1 MNIYD
6 ASYARQEI
14 CRKYAEKFYK
24 ELELDRIV
32 PWTEGEQRFPN
43 LLLLINAA
51 IGEGIEE
58 YLRYENSYTK
68 PYK

>member
-24 ELELDRIV
+24 EL
-32 PWTEGEQRFPN
+32 GEQRFPN

-58 YLRYENSYTK
+58 YLKYENSYTK